1 MKSVWIMVMFWF
13 FKIYFIYALEKL
25 LYEIT
30 TENFIEQQKK
40 ENSFPFSPLKI
51 DQKYN
56 TSTVSHITFFP
67 TSFYLIH
74 GTRVFLFV
82 FSINDMHTWHCVVF
96 KLSITTVKTTNVIKE
111 KNEAAL
117 IITSMSSVALVDGYW
132 TWISFLCEAS
142 HNAFLCD
149 LNPQTGCWRPAV
161 FQREGLQEEMK

>member
-1 MKSVWIMVMFWF
+1 MVMFWF

-40 ENSFPFSPLKI
+40 ENSFNFSPLSEVHLI
-51 DQKYN
+51 R
-56 TSTVSHITFFP
+56 STTQVQFLILLFFLLHS
-67 TSFYLIH
+67 TLYMVLV
-74 GTRVFLFV
+74 VFCLFV
-82 FSINDMHTWHCVVF
+82 FSINDMHTWYCVVF

-117 IITSMSSVALVDGYW
+117 IITSMSSVALVDRYW
-132 TWISFLCEAS
+132 TRISFLCEAL